1 MENGMN
7 VLKRKLGKGWLYKKV
22 SKEKHDYTRQFECNI
37 QRMLE
42 TSVQYTFA
50 VFWFLNSRL
59 LTLV

>member
-7 VLKRKLGKGWLYKKV
+7 VLKRKLEKGWLYKKV

-42 TSVQYTFA
+42 TSVEYTFA
-50 VFWFLNSRL
+50 VFWLSKL
-59 LTLV
+59 